1 MGYSIKA
8 EFSHNDFFVVCSS
21 NAFLVRFSSPFSSS
35 FSALFLLEGP
45 HPF

>member
-8 EFSHNDFFVVCSS
+8 EFSHDFFVVCSS
-21 NAFLVRFSSPFSSS
+21 SAFLVCFSSS